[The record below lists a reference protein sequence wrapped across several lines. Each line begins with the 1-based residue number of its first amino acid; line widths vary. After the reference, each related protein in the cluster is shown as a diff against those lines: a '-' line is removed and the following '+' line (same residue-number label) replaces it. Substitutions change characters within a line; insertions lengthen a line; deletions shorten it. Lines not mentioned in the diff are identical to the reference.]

1 MDSNPLRKLPIS
13 VTIITRN
20 EEARISDAIRSVQSF
35 ASEIIVVDS
44 HSSDR
49 TVEIAQALGAKV
61 VPHPFEGFGQQKNFA
76 QSQATQEWVL
86 NLDADERV
94 SPELEHELRRL
105 FEGGAFEEPVTGR
118 VDGFYLPRKTWYL
131 NRWVMH
137 GGWYPNYLLRLAR
150 RERSQWTEPSLHEAL
165 EVKGKTAKLRFPLEH
180 FSFPDQRSHILKNIE
195 YAAHASRAL
204 AQKGRKAGWLDLSV
218 RPIYKFFDVYLLKR
232 GFLDGMAG
240 FLIAVHSAYAV
251 FLRYAHRYEETEA
264 KKRNA
269 KAT

>member
-1 MDSNPLRKLPIS
+1 MDSNPMRKLPVS

-20 EEARISDAIRSVQSF
+20 EEARIADAIRSVQSF
-35 ASEIIVVDS
+35 ASEVIVVDS

-49 TVEIAQALGAKV
+49 TVEIARSLGAKAV
-61 VPHPFEGFGQQKNFA
+61 LHPFEGFGQQKNFA
-76 QSQATQEWVL
+76 HAQATQEWVL

-94 SPELEHELRRL
+94 SPELEHELRRA
-105 FEGGAFEEPVTGR
+105 FEGNTTDGI
-118 VDGFYLPRKTWYL
+118 DGFYLPRKTWYL

-150 RERSQWTEPSLHEAL
+150 RERSRWTEPSLHEAL
-165 EVKGKTAKLRFPLEH
+165 EVKGATAKLRFPLEH
-180 FSFPDQRSHILKNIE
+180 LSFPDQRSHILKNVE

-218 RPIYKFFDVYLLKR
+218 RPIYKFFDVYLFKR

-251 FLRYAHRYEETEA
+251 FLRYADRYEETEA
-264 KKRNA
+264 EKRNE